1 MSSSTPRQ
9 LCSATAAIALIP
21 DKATVAC
28 SGFIGAGHPELLTCE
43 LERRFIHSG
52 SPSQLTL
59 VYAAGQGDG
68 RSRGLNRLAHPGL
81 LKRVIGGH
89 WGLAPKLGELALSGQ
104 IEAWNLPQ
112 GVICQLF
119 RDIAAGR
126 PGCISRIGIGTFIDP
141 LHDGGRLNN
150 RSTEQLVERVDL
162 AGQTWLLYRA
172 FPIHVALLRATS
184 ADPYGNLLL
193 DEEAV
198 VGDVLA
204 LAQAAR
210 NSGGIVLAQVKTLLD
225 QPAAPQTVKVPG
237 KLVDRIVLAD
247 PESHWQTMAEPYN
260 PDYCSAGSLCDHPA
274 PDPEQS
280 PEPAR
285 RIIAERACRELQPG
299 SICNLGIGLPEGIAL
314 VAAERGLLQQVTLT
328 LESGPI
334 GGLPAGGLSFGAAHF
349 PEAIIDSASQ
359 FDFYDGGG
367 LDFAALGAAEVDA
380 SGNVNVSRFKQR
392 FAGVGGF
399 VNISQSARR
408 LVFCGTLTAGGLRL
422 EVKNGQVRIQQEG
435 TIRKF
440 VQQVEQISFSGL
452 QARQRLQDVLYIT
465 ERAVFR
471 LQPDG
476 LELIELAPGIDLE
489 QQVLKCMDFRPVIRS
504 VSPMPV

>member
-43 LERRFIHSG
+43 LERRFLHSG

-198 VGDVLA
+198 VG
-204 LAQAAR
+204 
-210 NSGGIVLAQVKTLLD
+210 
-225 QPAAPQTVKVPG
+225 
-237 KLVDRIVLAD
+237 
-247 PESHWQTMAEPYN
+247 
-260 PDYCSAGSLCDHPA
+260 
-274 PDPEQS
+274 
-280 PEPAR
+280 
-285 RIIAERACRELQPG
+285 
-299 SICNLGIGLPEGIAL
+299 
-314 VAAERGLLQQVTLT
+314 
-328 LESGPI
+328 
-334 GGLPAGGLSFGAAHF
+334 
-349 PEAIIDSASQ
+349 
-359 FDFYDGGG
+359 
-367 LDFAALGAAEVDA
+367 
-380 SGNVNVSRFKQR
+380 
-392 FAGVGGF
+392 
-399 VNISQSARR
+399 
-408 LVFCGTLTAGGLRL
+408 
-422 EVKNGQVRIQQEG
+422 
-435 TIRKF
+435 
-440 VQQVEQISFSGL
+440 
-452 QARQRLQDVLYIT
+452 
-465 ERAVFR
+465 
-471 LQPDG
+471 
-476 LELIELAPGIDLE
+476 
-489 QQVLKCMDFRPVIRS
+489 
-504 VSPMPV
+504 